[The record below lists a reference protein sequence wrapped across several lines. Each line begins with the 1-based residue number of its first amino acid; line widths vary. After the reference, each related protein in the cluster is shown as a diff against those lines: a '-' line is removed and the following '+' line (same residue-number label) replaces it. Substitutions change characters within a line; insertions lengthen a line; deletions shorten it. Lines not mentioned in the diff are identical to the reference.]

1 MENNNSMELLDEAVV
16 TLEYTVKELNSILNL
31 LGQLPFVQS
40 VGIINSIQVQA
51 GPQVE
56 KFKDGLE
63 MVAKTGIFD
72 EAEGRN

>member
-1 MENNNSMELLDEAVV
+1 MENNMELLDEAVV
-16 TLEYTVKELNSILNL
+16 TLEYTVKELNGILNL

-40 VGIINSIQVQA
+40 VGVINSIQAQA

>member
-1 MENNNSMELLDEAVV
+1 MELLDEAVV

>member
-1 MENNNSMELLDEAVV
+1 MENNNGMELLDEAVV

-40 VGIINSIQVQA
+40 VGVISSIQTQA

-63 MVAKTGIFD
+63 MVSKTGIFD